1 MSENRKKTVNKN
13 KKYIVVIMNSD
24 WEQIILSDQVIKYLR
39 HQIGKHYGLEN
50 LNLWQRLDSSN

>member
-24 WEQIILSDQVIKYLR
+24 WEQIILSDQVIKYL
-39 HQIGKHYGLEN
+39 
-50 LNLWQRLDSSN
+50 